1 MKQIRGSAHVTARRA
16 RQKGFGLVGM
26 SALLVMLTGSVII
39 GYLANRSDMLNHSI
53 QDERAALRWA
63 DSLIKDYASRYGRL
77 PCAASTRLGVE
88 DCGAQEGWLPV
99 GTLLNTTIVY
109 PGSLTAAMQQMRYA
123 PNKGSGGS
131 PDLTSSPA
139 GQFIPAVGPILPS
152 ASESTP
158 GRGIAGAQINPMSA
172 YTAKPSGADFC
183 QQLQNTALGSGG
195 VSVVLS
201 QSLGPW
207 SVPPVPGNAAVSTL
221 AYKLSV
227 SGQSSAL
234 SAADLYTAFQCDSVN
249 ASLSVMATTAALSE
263 PGGTILGLR
272 QALINGPG
280 GWADDNGPDSAGPH
294 DWGSFHWMTTVLI
307 PQVIALDWIFT
318 GVRASQGMTEFAKRD
333 SSLTALA
340 MPWFAIQ
347 AAASLEFYNLA
358 ETRRIVDLG
367 AQALASANDTIY
379 LGQYQLL
386 LDKLRGFQPW
396 GMPDANLGVSPADD
410 AVQKATEMGF
420 TWEIDPVVTGIA
432 NTK

>member
-1 MKQIRGSAHVTARRA
+1 MKKIRGSGHVTARRA

-26 SALLVMLTGSVII
+26 SALLVMLAGSVII
-39 GYLANRSDMLNHSI
+39 GYLTNRSDIMNHSI

-63 DSLIKDYASRYGRL
+63 DSLVKDYASRYGRL

-88 DCGAQEGWLPV
+88 DCGVQEGWLPAK
-99 GTLLNTTIVY
+99 TLLNTTIVY
-109 PGSLTAAMQQMRYA
+109 PGSLTAAMQQVRYA
-123 PNKGSGGS
+123 PNKGNGGS

-139 GQFIPAVGPILPS
+139 GQFIPAVGPIVPG
-152 ASESTP
+152 ANDSTL

-172 YTAKPSGADFC
+172 YMAKPSGADFC
-183 QQLQNTALGSGG
+183 QQLQNTALGSEG

-207 SVPPVPGNAAVSTL
+207 SVLPVAGTV

-227 SGQSSAL
+227 SGQSSAQ
-234 SAADLYTAFQCDSVN
+234 SAADLYTAFQCESVN

-272 QALINGPG
+272 QALINGPS
-280 GWADDNGPDSAGPH
+280 GWADDNGPGSSGPH
-294 DWGSFHWMTTVLI
+294 DWGSFHWMTTVLV
-307 PQVIALDWIFT
+307 PQLIVLDWIFT

-347 AAASLEFYNLA
+347 AAASLQFYNLA

-367 AQALASANDTIY
+367 AQALASINDTIY

-386 LDKLRGFQPW
+386 LDKLWGFQPW
-396 GMPDANLGVSPADD
+396 GMPDSNSGVSPADD

-420 TWEIDPVVTGIA
+420 TWEIGPTVTGTV